1 MRGFSFS
8 SVAHFGFTAFIWIR
22 NKDTPV
28 LNDSLPVNVEV
39 ETVAATTSEQPDN
52 VEVDAESVVNA
63 EPVVNSEP
71 SSSKKTWIWKQENFD
86 APKSE
91 FILHC

>member
-1 MRGFSFS
+1 
-8 SVAHFGFTAFIWIR
+8 
-22 NKDTPV
+22 
-28 LNDSLPVNVEV
+28 
-39 ETVAATTSEQPDN
+39 VAATASEQPDN
-52 VEVDAESVVNA
+52 VEVDAEPVVNA
-63 EPVVNSEP
+63 QPVVNSEP

>member
-1 MRGFSFS
+1 MDFCFL
-8 SVAHFGFTAFIWIR
+8 SVAHFGFTACMWIR
-22 NKDTPV
+22 NKDVPF

-39 ETVAATTSEQPDN
+39 ETVEATASEQPDN
-52 VEVDAESVVNA
+52 VDTDAEPVVNA
-63 EPVVNSEP
+63 ETVVNSEP
-71 SSSKKTWIWKQENFD
+71 SSSKNTWIWKQENFD